1 MAEDAV
7 VWTEDNRKLYERK
20 GLRYPSDMTDAEWA
34 LIEPLIPPEKRPGR
48 HREVNIREVVNAIFY
63 LLSTG
68 CQWRALPKDLPPRST
83 VHDYFKLWDWD
94 GTLERLHFALF
105 VQVRELA
112 GKEASPTA
120 AIIDSQSVKSAE
132 RGGAD
137 IDPIGYDAGK
147 KVKGVKRHIV
157 VDTLCMLLIGQ
168 IHSASVQDRDGALS
182 VLAEARRLFPFITK
196 IFADGGYQGEATA
209 TAVALIGR
217 WELDIVKRSDTAKG
231 FVVLPKRWIV
241 ERTFGWL
248 GRCRRLSKHVENL
261 TNTAL
266 AFLRLAMI
274 RLMMRRIARLQLQQ

>member
-1 MAEDAV
+1 M
-7 VWTEDNRKLYERK
+7 WTDENRKNYERK
-20 GLRYPSDMTDAEWA
+20 GLRYPSDMTDAEWT
-34 LIEPLIPPEKRPGR
+34 LIAPLIPPEKRHGR
-48 HREVNIREVVNAIFY
+48 RREVVLREVVNAIFY
-63 LLSTG
+63 VLSTG
-68 CQWRALPKDLPPRST
+68 CQWRFLPKDLPPRST
-83 VHDYFKLWDWD
+83 VHDYFKLWEWD
-94 GTLERLHFALF
+94 GTLDRLHFTLF

-132 RGGAD
+132 RGGAE

-147 KVKGVKRHIV
+147 KVKGIKRHIL
-157 VDTLCMLLIGQ
+157 VDTLGMMLMGQ
-168 IHSASVQDRDGALS
+168 IQSASVQDRDGALP
-182 VLAEARRLFPFITK
+182 VLAEARRLFPFIDK

-209 TAVALIGR
+209 TAVARIGH
-217 WELDIVKRSDTAKG
+217 WELEIVKRSDTAKG

-248 GRCRRLSKHVENL
+248 GRCRRLSKHFENL
-261 TNTAL
+261 TRSAL